1 MERKYVLAINP
12 GSTSTKVSI
21 FEGDKEIKTVK
32 IDHGKEDLKHYK
44 SVADQYDYRLSLI
57 KAWIESQGLSP
68 KEFIAVVGRGG
79 LLRSMPGGTY
89 IVTDMMVEDL
99 KIGISGE
106 HASNLGGMLAKGLAD
121 VEGIPAFIV
130 DPVAVDEF
138 TEVAR
143 ISGLKEIPRKSL
155 IHALNIKAVSYRRA
169 NEINKNLKDLN
180 LIVAHLG
187 GGISIA
193 PVEYGKLIDVNN
205 AKEMGPLSPDRTGGL
220 PIGDLV
226 KMSFSGDYT
235 LDEMKLKISGE
246 GGLFSYLG
254 TMDGREIQERIDD
267 GDKYAE
273 LIYYAMAYQIGKEIG
288 SCATVLKGKVDNIIL
303 TGGLAYSNYLVDKIK
318 EMVGFISE
326 VIVYPGEDE
335 MDALNKGALRVI
347 NGDEKSKIYEDEVVI
362 NG

>member
-21 FEGDKEIKTVK
+21 FEGENEINTVK
-32 IDHGKEDLKHYK
+32 IDHNKEELKSYK
-44 SVADQYDYRLSLI
+44 RVSEQYDYRLSLI
-57 KAWIESQGLSP
+57 QNWLEKEGLTP
-68 KEFIAVVGRGG
+68 NDFIAVVGRGG
-79 LLRSMPGGTY
+79 LLRPMPGGTY
-89 IVTDMMVEDL
+89 IVTDVMIEDL

-121 VEGIPAFIV
+121 VGAIAAYIV

-155 IHALNIKAVSYRRA
+155 IHALNIKAVSHRRA
-169 NEINKNLKDLN
+169 NEINKDLKDLN

-193 PVEYGKLIDVNN
+193 PVEGGKLIDVNN
-205 AKEMGPLSPDRTGGL
+205 AKEMGPLSPDRTGSL

-226 KMSFSGDYT
+226 KMSFSGDYS
-235 LDEMKLKISGE
+235 LDEMKTKISGE

-254 TMDGREIQERIDD
+254 TMDGREIQERIDN

-288 SCATVLKGKVDNIIL
+288 SYATVLKGKVDNIIL
-303 TGGLAYSNYLVDKIK
+303 TGGLAYSSYLVDRIK
-318 EMVGFISE
+318 EMISFISE

-347 NGDEKSKIYEDEVVI
+347 KGEEKAKIYEDEVVI